1 MLVYTRIVVQ
11 YASRRVVERDWRIV
25 VVPDEDASSGATVLS
40 LFLCDYCKQQGHSVL
55 LKRKKKLLPSSSDDN
70 L

>member
-11 YASRRVVERDWRIV
+11 CASRVVDWRIV

>member
-1 MLVYTRIVVQ
+1 M
-11 YASRRVVERDWRIV
+11 ERDWRIV
-25 VVPDEDASSGATVLS
+25 VVPDEDASSGTTVLS